1 MNLSSSLAAAAV
13 ALAIASPTFAAGS
26 DSSEPPKPT
35 ETTQKCKKH
44 KIWDEAKG
52 KCVKIQKSELSD
64 DGIYKNARE
73 LAYAGR
79 YEGALELL
87 DLAANQQDPR
97 ILNYKGFTN
106 RKLGYTK
113 RAVEFYEQALA
124 IDPKYIL
131 ARSYFGQAKMQVG
144 DIAGAKEQL
153 ALIEDISG
161 TDNWAYESLS
171 RAIQGDTTLNY

>member
-1 MNLSSSLAAAAV
+1 MTLTKSFTAAAV
-13 ALAIASPTFAAGS
+13 ALTLATSAFAAGS

-35 ETTQKCKKH
+35 ETTQKCKKN
-44 KIWDEAKG
+44 KIWDENKNR
-52 KCVKIQKSELSD
+52 CVKIKESKLDD

-79 YEGALELL
+79 YYNALNLL
-87 DLAANQQDPR
+87 DRAENQQDPR

-144 DIAGAKEQL
+144 DVEGAKEQL
-153 ALIEDISG
+153 ALIQDISG

>member
-1 MNLSSSLAAAAV
+1 MNFTTSFTAAAV
-13 ALAIASPTFAAGS
+13 ALTLATSAFAAGS

-44 KIWDEAKG
+44 KIWDKAKN

-79 YEGALELL
+79 YKGALELL
-87 DLAANQQDPR
+87 DKAANQQDPR
-97 ILNYKGFTN
+97 ILNYKGFAN

-131 ARSYFGQAKMQVG
+131 ARSYYGQAKMQVG
-144 DIAGAKEQL
+144 DVAGAQEQL
-153 ALIEDISG
+153 ALINDVSG

-171 RAIQGDTTLNY
+171 RAIQGDTLLNY